1 MKQNIIRLLYQRMR
15 LAIFDTETSGFPSPK
30 VTTTIVGFAYIIY
43 DLESRRVDVECNNI
57 IKQPRN
63 FRIPAAATAVHG
75 ITDDQ
80 CASNGAPLFPIL
92 DAFIDYAIT
101 CDYVVGH
108 NVRFDLEMIRCV
120 YTQVLNARKGVE
132 AIELHCLHQL
142 ALLSNVIYPKSICT
156 MKSGIDICRLP
167 RYKGA
172 GVKFPKLR
180 ELYEKLLGVS
190 PEIEH
195 DALEDVKSCLA
206 CYIKMYDM
214 GTTFVY
220 VV

>member
-1 MKQNIIRLLYQRMR
+1 MDGLYERMR
-15 LAIFDTETSGFPSPK
+15 LAIFDTETSGFPSPRLL
-30 VTTTIVGFAYIIY
+30 TTIVGFAYIIY
-43 DLESRRVDVECNNI
+43 NLEGRRVEVECNRI

-63 FRIPAAATAVHG
+63 FSIPSAAMSVHG
-75 ITDDQ
+75 ITDEL
-80 CASNGAPLFPIL
+80 CASNGTHLFPIL
-92 DAFIDYAIT
+92 DTFIDYAIT
-101 CDYVVGH
+101 CDNVVGH
-108 NVRFDLEMIRCV
+108 NVRFDLEMITCA
-120 YTQVLNARKGVE
+120 YTQLLNSRKGVE

-142 ALLSNVIYPKSICT
+142 SLIRTVIYPKSICT

-167 RYKGA
+167 RYKGT
-172 GVKFPKLR
+172 GFKFPKLR
-180 ELYEKLLGVS
+180 ELYEKLVGVS

-214 GTTFVY
+214 NTLFVH